1 MKKRNER
8 ETMRWD
14 EWNSMEK
21 KRERIGRDWTG
32 LDGIRW
38 ERKGQKGE
46 RKGWD
51 GTEQNGKG
59 KEMKGTD

>member
-21 KRERIGRDWTG
+21 KRERIGQDRMEKKRTEG
-32 LDGIRW
+32 GE
-38 ERKGQKGE
+38 ERIG
-46 RKGWD
+46 RD
-51 GTEQNGKG
+51 GTEQDGKG